1 MNGRWVKVRTHLY
14 DGDANLSSMLN
25 SACEGVNAHRKSF
38 PGMVS
43 IINQVIGNMSSMP
56 PGSELDINNVTL
68 RLALDI
74 NGACCSLMASSNLSN
89 GASR

>member
-1 MNGRWVKVRTHLY
+1 
-14 DGDANLSSMLN
+14 
-25 SACEGVNAHRKSF
+25 
-38 PGMVS
+38 MVS

-74 NGACCSLMASSNLSN
+74 NGACFYFLACCNPERLWQCPHCQLLGLTSCDQHPCYVL
-89 GASR
+89 